1 MSSVFLWNLSIKLRY
16 FNKINIFILSY
27 TMFQRYV
34 QISLTYLTF
43 LIPSGLIPKD
53 FQLHSSF
60 SLSVQMPAQFSPSHL
75 ITLVVNGGDLH
86 VFFRCINYLSSLACS
101 LARSLCFK
109 YFSCCPSF
117 NICSW
122 LTIREIFSIRATTGR
137 IYTQS
142 DKIIVLNV
150 FL

>member
-1 MSSVFLWNLSIKLRY
+1 MFLWNLSIKLRY

-27 TMFQRYV
+27 TRCQRNV

-86 VFFRCINYLSSLACS
+86 IFVRCINYLSSLARS
-101 LARSLCFK
+101 LALF
-109 YFSCCPSF
+109 
-117 NICSW
+117 
-122 LTIREIFSIRATTGR
+122 
-137 IYTQS
+137 Q
-142 DKIIVLNV
+142 V
-150 FL
+150 FLLLSFFQYLFLTHHKRNLFHPCDNRPDLYSI